1 MRLPIQLLKT
11 RKKGDVRM
19 LSDTRK
25 HDPVSL
31 GPVGAQASAKQIAET
46 RLLGHLE
53 RLDWLHAPSGIE
65 RLEAV
70 VGRERLSQLLLL
82 VALWPEDEDLFGR
95 SLPATQ
101 AA

>member
-1 MRLPIQLLKT
+1 
-11 RKKGDVRM
+11 M

-25 HDPVSL
+25 HDSVSL
-31 GPVGAQASAKQIAET
+31 ETVGGQTSAKDAAET
-46 RLLGHLE
+46 RLLVELKQ
-53 RLDWLHAPSGIE
+53 LDWLHAPSGIE

>member
-1 MRLPIQLLKT
+1 LTRPIQIRKT
-11 RKKGDVRM
+11 SKKGDVRM

-25 HDPVSL
+25 HDSVSL
-31 GPVGAQASAKQIAET
+31 EPVGGQTSAKHAAET
-46 RLLGHLE
+46 RLLVELKQ
-53 RLDWLHAPSGIE
+53 LDWLHAPSGIE